1 MQNTVISFSLTLRS
15 IKYYNKL
22 MDILLRI
29 ICLVIGYVL
38 GCIQTSYIIGRIKG
52 IDLRNYGSGNL
63 GATNALR
70 VMGKKLGLITFACDI
85 LKAVAA
91 FMIAKYALSQGDL
104 GGLYAGFGVVVG
116 HNWPFY
122 LKFRGGKGIAVTF
135 GLMLCIEPW
144 ISLIVLIIAIA
155 VIALT
160 KYVSLGSI
168 LAMLSMALIAVVKYY
183 SEPEMMILLLLIS
196 LIAIVKHRSNIKR
209 LLAGTE
215 NKLGAKKIESKEE
228 NK

>member
-1 MQNTVISFSLTLRS
+1 
-15 IKYYNKL
+15 

>member
-1 MQNTVISFSLTLRS
+1 MISFSLTLRS